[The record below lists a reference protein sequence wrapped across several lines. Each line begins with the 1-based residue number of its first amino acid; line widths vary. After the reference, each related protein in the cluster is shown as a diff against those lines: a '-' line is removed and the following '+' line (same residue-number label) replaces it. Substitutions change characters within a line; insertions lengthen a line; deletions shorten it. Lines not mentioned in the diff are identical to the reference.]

1 MRVLIIGLVLLAAA
15 CKPQSFPLSGADPAD
30 PSVPVA
36 TVRYQPALGSYVS
49 QRPVSPSNWR
59 EQNQR
64 VTPPSQQ

>member
-49 QRPVSPSNWR
+49 QRSVSP
-59 EQNQR
+59 
-64 VTPPSQQ
+64 